1 MGRGEAKHKSKF
13 NVEIRK
19 PKDIS
24 QILLQNKKTKSHPN
38 FSRRKKRGRGKK
50 CTFCRH
56 PGRGSALK

>member
-38 FSRRKKRGRGKK
+38 FSRRKKKGTGKK
-50 CTFCRH
+50 VYFLQTPR
-56 PGRGSALK
+56 